1 MSFISKITSVFHSTD
16 DAQTPVPAM
25 FATRGDTVYAPISGM
40 LVSQKEID
48 DEAIAQGLL
57 GKGYGILP
65 VGNVVYAPANGRID
79 AVTVTNH
86 AIGMLTEEGAKILVH
101 IGLDTVNMDGK
112 GFIRY
117 VEAGDIVVA
126 GQPILSFDQEA
137 IKAAGCDD
145 VVTCVVSN
153 PDELESID
161 LVGSS
166 NTLLG
171 GRPLVKVGDAL
182 MLVK

>member
-1 MSFISKITSVFHSTD
+1 MFHSTD
-16 DAQTPVPAM
+16 EAQTPVPAM
-25 FATRGDTVYAPISGM
+25 FATRGDTVYTPISGM

-86 AIGMLTEEGAKILVH
+86 AIGMLTEGGAQILVH
-101 IGLDTVNMDGK
+101 IGLDTV
-112 GFIRY
+112 
-117 VEAGDIVVA
+117 
-126 GQPILSFDQEA
+126 
-137 IKAAGCDD
+137 
-145 VVTCVVSN
+145 
-153 PDELESID
+153 DELESID